1 MEMSAINLRSDL
13 KKLSDAELADR
24 LESALL
30 SLPENKRSLFGA
42 GPLFGSRTPVRHPR
56 IYRFMEGLGASNSGN
71 IFVDL
76 LIPLAWSMMNV
87 KTDHQLVCEIR
98 DLMDEAERR
107 VALRKRTAKA

>member
-13 KKLSDAELADR
+13 KKLSDVELAER

-30 SLPENKRSLFGA
+30 SLPKKNIASEPDLSLDLVLQFGTLA
-42 GPLFGSRTPVRHPR
+42 STVLRR
-56 IYRFMEGLGASNSGN
+56 GLGASNSGN